1 MSAVRKIGFYGMG
14 NMGQAML
21 KGLVKAGYP
30 VDDLLI
36 YNRHGAVAEKLAAEY
51 GVTAIQTPEDLA
63 KASQVILFA
72 VKPAI
77 LPGVLQALAPVLTK
91 EQSLISV
98 AAGISLGQ
106 MADLLSQEHKLFRV
120 MPNTPAL
127 VGEGMSAVAHNEP
140 VTLEEVQEVL
150 GIFNSFG
157 KAELVEEKLIDAV
170 VGVAGSAPA
179 YVYLFI
185 EALADGA
192 VSEGMSREMAYEFA
206 AQTVLGSA
214 QMVLKTKAHPG
225 ALKDQVTS
233 PGGTTI
239 AAVKELEDRGL
250 RSAVINAVKVAA
262 QKNREM
268 SQQ

>member
-1 MSAVRKIGFYGMG
+1 MG
-14 NMGQAML
+14 KAML

-30 VDDLLI
+30 VADLLV
-36 YNRHGAVAEKLAAEY
+36 YNRHTEVAEDLAKDY
-51 GVTAIQTPEDLA
+51 GVTPVKTPEDLV
-63 KASQVILFA
+63 KTSQVLLFA

-77 LPGVLQALAPVLTK
+77 LPGVLESLAPYLTK

-98 AAGISLGQ
+98 AAGVSLAQ
-106 MADLLSQEHKLFRV
+106 MEALLSGEYKLFRV

-127 VGEGMSAVAHNEP
+127 VGEGMSAIAHNTP
-140 VTLEEVQEVL
+140 VTAEEVQEVL
-150 GIFNSFG
+150 NIFNSFG
-157 KAELVEEKLIDAV
+157 KAELVEEKLIDGV

-192 VSEGMSREMAYEFA
+192 VAEGLSREAAYEFA

-214 QMVLKTKAHPG
+214 KMVLETKQHPG
-225 ALKDQVTS
+225 VLKDMVTS

-239 AAVKELEDRGL
+239 AAVKELEDRGF
-250 RSAVINAVKVAA
+250 RSAVINAVQVAA
-262 QKNREM
+262 QKNRDM
-268 SQQ
+268 SEV

>member
-1 MSAVRKIGFYGMG
+1 MRKIGFYGMG

-30 VDDLLI
+30 GADLVI
-36 YNRHGAVAEKLAAEY
+36 YNRHGAVTKELAKEY
-51 GVTAIQTPEDLA
+51 GVTPVETPEDLV
-63 KASQVILFA
+63 KESQVILFA
-72 VKPAI
+72 VKPAV
-77 LPGVLQALAPVLTK
+77 LPGVLQSVAPYLTT

-98 AAGISLGQ
+98 AAGISLAQ
-106 MADLLSQEHKLFRV
+106 LEALLSAEHKLFRV

-127 VGEGMSAVAHNEP
+127 VGEGMSAIAHNES
-140 VTLEEVQEVL
+140 VTPEEVAEVL

-157 KAELVEEKLIDAV
+157 KAAVVAEKLIDAV

-185 EALADGA
+185 EALADGGVA
-192 VSEGMSREMAYEFA
+192 EGMPREMAYEFA

-214 QMVLKTKAHPG
+214 QMVLETQEHPG
-225 ALKDQVTS
+225 ALKDMVTS

-239 AAVKELEDRGL
+239 AAVKELEDRGF
-250 RSAVINAVKVAA
+250 RSAVINAVQVAA

-268 SQQ
+268 GSK

>member
-30 VDDLLI
+30 VEDLLI

-140 VTLEEVQEVL
+140 VTSEEVQEVL

-157 KAELVEEKLIDAV
+157 KAELVEEKLIDAWWE
-170 VGVAGSAPA
+170 SR
-179 YVYLFI
+179 
-185 EALADGA
+185 ALRRL
-192 VSEGMSREMAYEFA
+192 MCTCLSR
-206 AQTVLGSA
+206 L
-214 QMVLKTKAHPG
+214 
-225 ALKDQVTS
+225 
-233 PGGTTI
+233 
-239 AAVKELEDRGL
+239 
-250 RSAVINAVKVAA
+250 
-262 QKNREM
+262 
-268 SQQ
+268 